1 MKDSKN
7 FLDQSVNTLINVGKK
22 AEEAVAACPC
32 LNSLEEKLTRRNPKA
47 GGIFTQ
53 MRPQAL
59 WFLLFFG
66 ILALLLLLNLF
77 IQPHHPH
84 FGVDKYPW
92 FWAFFGLG
100 VGLTMIFVMKR
111 IIQPLIVR
119 KEDYYGDI

>member
-1 MKDSKN
+1 MN
-7 FLDQSVNTLINVGKK
+7 ALQTFFDQAAAAVINAGKK
-22 AEEAVAACPC
+22 AEAGVASCPC
-32 LNSLEEKLTRRNPKA
+32 LGKLEENAAAKSPKA
-47 GGIFTQ
+47 AAFIKQ
-53 MRPQAL
+53 MRPRML
-59 WFLLFFG
+59 WLLLFLG

-77 IQPHHPH
+77 IQPLHPH

-100 VGLTMIFVMKR
+100 VGLAMIFVMKR